1 MAFYR
6 FQGQLFDRLEEG
18 KTIQEVLDATCAPLK
33 YTWGSDITH
42 FLGKRTI
49 GAKKRNNFL
58 AVQFE
63 RPSLEDVCKL
73 KEMFPGKF
81 WAFEHENVEYD
92 ANGAEWKLCSP
103 ISKEERYRMTPMGR
117 EIEEYLYHEKETF
130 QPVAIILRRAL
141 MLTKSKWENGVSVDK
156 SPPPSPIQMEGDK
169 WWEIEKLVDS
179 NEDSSLFKIRWK
191 GYTATSDSWKKAD
204 DLGEG
209 GPDFIAQF
217 ERDGPEHMY
226 FTRSGEDGT
235 INR

>member
-1 MAFYR
+1 
-6 FQGQLFDRLEEG
+6 
-18 KTIQEVLDATCAPLK
+18 
-33 YTWGSDITH
+33 
-42 FLGKRTI
+42 
-49 GAKKRNNFL
+49 
-58 AVQFE
+58 
-63 RPSLEDVCKL
+63 
-73 KEMFPGKF
+73 
-81 WAFEHENVEYD
+81 
-92 ANGAEWKLCSP
+92 
-103 ISKEERYRMTPMGR
+103 MTPMGR

-226 FTRSGEDGT
+226 FTRSGEDMANGCKT
-235 INR
+235 IDRYLGNHNKLV